1 MTRITQEQRC
11 SDEFEASS
19 QQQGFSLVELM
30 VAAVVFLVGIV
41 AVMQLVPAAMQSN
54 IQNRVDTASVVVAQR
69 ELDQMT
75 AQPLS
80 NSTFTD
86 ADGNLC
92 DLGNNASNNV
102 VVGSPLVQVGDFV
115 KIDFSAATV
124 NGYNLLTTAPANAP
138 EGSYDVRWAVIAT
151 LNATGAVA
159 SKRFIVGARRVTGT
173 GGLLPVSLDSWQ
185 QMVQ

>member
-102 VVGSPLVQVGDFV
+102 VVGSPLVQ
-115 KIDFSAATV
+115 
-124 NGYNLLTTAPANAP
+124 
-138 EGSYDVRWAVIAT
+138 
-151 LNATGAVA
+151 
-159 SKRFIVGARRVTGT
+159 
-173 GGLLPVSLDSWQ
+173 
-185 QMVQ
+185 

>member
-30 VAAVVFLVGIV
+30 VASVVFLVGIV

-54 IQNRVDTASVVVAQR
+54 IQNRVDTSSVVVAQR

-80 NSTFTD
+80 NATFTD

-92 DLGNNASNNV
+92 DLGTNTNNA
-102 VVGSPLVQVGDFV
+102 VVGSPVVQVGNFV
-115 KIDFSAATV
+115 EIDFTQAKIA
-124 NGYNLLTTAPANAP
+124 GYNLTTTAPANAP
-138 EGSYDVRWAVIAT
+138 EGGYDVRWAVIT
-151 LNATGAVA
+151 TVNNGSAV
-159 SKRFIVGARRVTGT
+159 SKRFIVGARRLSGRN
-173 GGLLPVSLDSWQ
+173 GLSPVSLDSWQ
-185 QMVQ
+185 QLVQ